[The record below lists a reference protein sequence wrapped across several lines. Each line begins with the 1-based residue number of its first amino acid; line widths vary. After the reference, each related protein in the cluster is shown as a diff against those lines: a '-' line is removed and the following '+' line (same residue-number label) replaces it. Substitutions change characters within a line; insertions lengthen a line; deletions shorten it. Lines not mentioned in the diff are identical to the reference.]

1 MSTVSTQSNEIYSI
15 QVSEINGFTSKFT
28 YNFYVTDEYT
38 QSNPTI
44 PDVYK
49 KPTINKN
56 DINLSTFSL
65 RTPRYVELNW
75 TLNNFGTKKITSVDL
90 QSNSWRAISQDN
102 LAINNF
108 MPYSFSSFK
117 SIENASEDINRGIEG
132 ELLTNSALSQ
142 ATITENFLAKLMEDY
157 QESSEASNLEFFRKE
172 IETSSKCI
180 EKIGNKSYETLGITF
195 FKEGEIRVP
204 RLFQAIKDNEKKFYM
219 ILNNSVI
226 PDIFSTAPLTKQN
239 LDQINKFSKSQKQN
253 DVSLKLHGDIG
264 EITKELPD
272 GVVSTIGYVIEK
284 YLIENDSFIKE
295 NTFFIN
301 NPNTLSTIDVN
312 IRYGATYVYAIRAFL
327 QLEIAVKP
335 QNSASYHKSIF
346 YLVGNPAL
354 TRVTCEENVPP
365 PPPTELSFVWDY
377 RKKELYV
384 NWQMPFNSQRDITQF
399 QILRRGS
406 IHEPFELLEQQC
418 FDFSIVKNT
427 TGEII
432 DGNNLDMSKEN
443 SSYVTYQSYP
453 TFTFKDKDFLIDAE
467 NLKSSKYIYTIASI
481 DAHGLISNYGTQI
494 EVTFDFFKNELVKK
508 VVCDPGSPRP
518 YPNLYL
524 RTDLFK
530 DVIEVSGLSSQ
541 KLKIYFM
548 PEYFKLISYK
558 TGINK
563 LITTNQD
570 GSNGGYYKL
579 QFINVQNQKSDYLK
593 IKIDDPKLLTAKTE
607 IEKIEEIMYLV

>member
-1 MSTVSTQSNEIYSI
+1 MPTVSKQSNEIYSV
-15 QVSEINGFTSKFT
+15 QVSEISRFTSKFT
-28 YNFYVTDEYT
+28 YNFYVADEYV
-38 QSNPTI
+38 QANPAI

-49 KPTINKN
+49 KQTINKN
-56 DINLSTFSL
+56 DINLASFSL
-65 RTPRYVELNW
+65 RVPRYVELNW
-75 TLNNFGTKKITSVDL
+75 MLSYFGTKKISAVDL

-102 LAINNF
+102 LAINNY
-108 MPYSFSSFK
+108 MPYSFSSFR
-117 SIENASEDINRGIEG
+117 SIENASEDINSGING

-157 QESSEASNLEFFRKE
+157 QESAESSNLEFFRKE

-195 FKEGEIRVP
+195 LKESEIRNP
-204 RLFQAIKDNEKKFYM
+204 SSYQTIKDNEKKFYM

-239 LDQINKFSKSQKQN
+239 LDQINKFSTSQKQN
-253 DVSLKLHGDIG
+253 DISLKLRGDVG
-264 EITKELPD
+264 SITKELPN
-272 GVVSTIGYVIEK
+272 GTISTIGYVIEK
-284 YLIENDSFIKE
+284 YLIENDTFIKE
-295 NTFFIN
+295 NTIFVN
-301 NPNTLSTIDVN
+301 NPNTQSTIDVN
-312 IRYGATYVYAIRAFL
+312 VRYGATYLYAIRAFL
-327 QLEIAVKP
+327 QLEIAIKP
-335 QNSASYHKSIF
+335 QNSANYHKSVF
-346 YLVGNPAL
+346 YLVGNPTI
-354 TRVTCEENVPP
+354 TRIKCEENVPP
-365 PPPTELSFVWDY
+365 PPPTELNFVWDY

-399 QILRRGS
+399 QILRRSS
-406 IHEPFELLEQQC
+406 IQEPFELLEQQC
-418 FDFSIVKNT
+418 FDFSSVKNT

-432 DGNNLDMSKEN
+432 DGNNFEISKEN
-443 SSYVTYQSYP
+443 SSYVNYQKYP
-453 TFTFKDKDFLIDAE
+453 TFTFKDKEFLVDAE
-467 NLKSSKYIYTIASI
+467 NLKASKYIYTIASI

-508 VVCDPGSPRP
+508 IVCDPGSPRP

-530 DVIEVSGLSSQ
+530 DVIQVSGLSSQ

-563 LITTNQD
+563 LVTTNQD

-579 QFINVQNQKSDYLK
+579 QFINLQNQKSDYLK

-607 IEKIEEIMYLV
+607 VEKLEEIMYLI

>member
-1 MSTVSTQSNEIYSI
+1 MPTVSKQSNEIYSI
-15 QVSEINGFTSKFT
+15 QVSEISRFTSKFT

-38 QSNPTI
+38 QSNPTV

-49 KPTINKN
+49 KSTINKS
-56 DINLSTFSL
+56 DINLTSFSL
-65 RTPRYVELNW
+65 RVPRYVELNW
-75 TLNNFGTKKITSVDL
+75 VLNSFGNKKISNIDL

-102 LAINNF
+102 LAINNY

-157 QESSEASNLEFFRKE
+157 QESEESSNLEFFRKE
-172 IETSSKCI
+172 IETSSKSI
-180 EKIGNKSYETLGITF
+180 EKIGNKSYDTLGITF
-195 FKEGEIRVP
+195 FKEGDIVLP
-204 RLFQAIKDNEKKFYM
+204 RLFEVIKDNEKKFY
-219 ILNNSVI
+219 ITLSNSVI

-239 LDQINKFSKSQKQN
+239 LEQINKFSTSQKQN

-264 EITKELPD
+264 QITKELPD
-272 GVVSTIGYVIEK
+272 GVVSTIGYAIEK
-284 YLIENDSFIKE
+284 YRIESDSFIKE

-301 NPNTLSTIDVN
+301 NPNTQSMIDINV
-312 IRYGATYVYAIRAFL
+312 RYGSTYLYAIRAFL

-335 QNSASYHKSIF
+335 NNSSNYHKSIF
-346 YLVGNPAL
+346 YLVGNPTI
-354 TRVTCEENVPP
+354 TRIKCEEKVPP
-365 PPPTELSFVWDY
+365 PPPTELNFVWDY
-377 RKKELYV
+377 RKKELHV

-399 QILRRGS
+399 QILRRSS

-418 FDFSIVKNT
+418 FDFSNVKNV
-427 TGEII
+427 TGEIV
-432 DGNNLDMSKEN
+432 DGNNFDMSKEN
-443 SSYVTYQSYP
+443 SSYVNYQKYP
-453 TFTFKDKDFLIDAE
+453 TYTFKDVDFLIDVE

-481 DAHGLISNYGTQI
+481 DAHGLISNYGTQV
-494 EVTFDFFKNELVKK
+494 EVTFDFYKNELVKK
-508 VVCDPGSPRP
+508 IICDPGSPRP

-530 DVIEVSGLSSQ
+530 DVIQVSGLSSQ

-563 LITTNQD
+563 LVTTNQD

-607 IEKIEEIMYLV
+607 IEKIEEVMYLV